1 MIKQLALAAVEQGV
15 NRLLAWDPLVN
26 EQMRPLYG
34 MVVAIDISDLN
45 LLFYFSFDDGYI
57 GVQSDLIGQAD
68 LTVRGELA
76 AFVKMGLQYN
86 RDELPSGLEII
97 GDASLAQQ
105 LQRFMAVAQIDWEE
119 IMAQLSGDFVATRF
133 GHIFRRG
140 RSEMAR
146 NRENLCANAT
156 EFLHYEG
163 KILPARQEVDSFCQ
177 QVDHLRHDV
186 ARLQA
191 RLDRFLI
198 QQAGNAGG

>member
-15 NRLLAWDPLVN
+15 NQLLAWDPLVN
-26 EQMRPLYG
+26 EQMQPLYG
-34 MVVAIDISDLN
+34 TVVAIEISDLN
-45 LLFYFSFDDGYI
+45 LLFYFNFDDGHI
-57 GVQSDLIGQAD
+57 AVQSDLIGEAD

-76 AFVKMGLQYN
+76 AFVKMGLQYS
-86 RDELPSGLEII
+86 RDTLPSGLEII

-105 LQRFMAVAQIDWEE
+105 LQRFMAVARIDWEE
-119 IMAQLSGDFVATRF
+119 ILAQLSGDFVATRF
-133 GHIFRRG
+133 GHIFRRSRG
-140 RSEMAR
+140 EMAR

-163 KILPARQEVDSFCQ
+163 QILPARQEVDSFCQ

-191 RLDRFLI
+191 RIDRFLI
-198 QQAGNAGG
+198 QRGKSVRG